1 MNEHELTRARVFAQT
16 HRDEALELLRTLAR
30 IPAPSHHEERRASF
44 VRSWLR
50 ENGLTDEQIQKEL
63 EDAVDKV
70 NEKLVNYKKI
80 KKTVLRKEE
89 FEKNT
94 SRKIKRY

>member
-1 MNEHELTRARVFAQT
+1 MRPVCADEPVTITRIVISLERPFCGLEISEEGSDPEPEARAYAE
-16 HRDEALELLRTLAR
+16 DE
-30 IPAPSHHEERRASF
+30 
-44 VRSWLR
+44 
-50 ENGLTDEQIQKEL
+50 EL

>member
-1 MNEHELTRARVFAQT
+1 MDWVEQNLGKDA
-16 HRDEALELLRTLAR
+16 
-30 IPAPSHHEERRASF
+30 
-44 VRSWLR
+44 
-50 ENGLTDEQIQKEL
+50 TDEQIQKEL

>member
-1 MNEHELTRARVFAQT
+1 MAESVVSGVQ
-16 HRDEALELLRTLAR
+16 DEIKNDIIIVATIFPDMDWVEQNIGKDA
-30 IPAPSHHEERRASF
+30 
-44 VRSWLR
+44 
-50 ENGLTDEQIQKEL
+50 TDEQIQKEL